1 MVRDKRE
8 TLEKKRDKRES
19 VQQSQKK
26 KKINN
31 GVNDF
36 MMSSSIKIMFSFKN
50 AIQRPGP

>member
-19 VQQSQKK
+19 VQQSQK

-50 AIQRPGP
+50 AIQRLGP

>member
-8 TLEKKRDKRES
+8 TLEKKEIRERVFS
-19 VQQSQKK
+19 NHKK

-50 AIQRPGP
+50 AIQRLGP